1 MNKNINSTNLVIG
14 PNTRVEKGTIT
25 KLEIN
30 GQDIELAINKPD
42 IPASLFTATL
52 SDGEATPSTLAIIT
66 DGDVTDF
73 SDFLDSVVNIW
84 AVDSG
89 EYKKTTYTI
98 GTDKITIGTTDYVEF
113 A

>member
-1 MNKNINSTNLVIG
+1 MILEPINL
-14 PNTRVEKGTIT
+14 EIT
-25 KLEIN
+25 KAKVENHEITELEIN
-30 GQDIELAINKPD
+30 DSVVELAVNKPD

-52 SDGEATPSTLAIIT
+52 SDGESTPSTLAIIT

-73 SDFLDSVVNIW
+73 DDFLASVKNIW

-89 EYKKTTYTI
+89 EYKKATYTI
-98 GTDKITIGTTDYVEF
+98 GTDKITIGTTDYVAF